1 MTRQLHPHQERTL
14 AMLRHS
20 IAGGNRRL
28 LVCSPTGSGKSVIK
42 AAIIRG
48 GLAKSNRALLTV
60 PSITLVDQ
68 MVRMLATED
77 VHEVGVMQAD
87 HKLTAPLMPVQ
98 VACLATL
105 ARRHMA
111 EPEIVLVDEAHVNN
125 RHLIELMN
133 RWNKALWIGWTATP
147 GTKGLGQIYDDLLI
161 PTTTTEL
168 IDTGY
173 LSPFKVFAP
182 THPDLSGINI
192 VAGDFHEGQL
202 SERMRGAQLVADV
215 VDTWLQLGCGRPT
228 LVFAV
233 DRAHAKVLQERFLV
247 ASVRADYVDAHTSG
261 EERDAIRQ
269 RIERGETEVT
279 VNIGCLTT
287 GCDWPFISCIVL
299 ARPTKSLMLYVQIV
313 GRGLR
318 RAVGKADCLVLDHSD
333 TTLRLG
339 FITDIRWGP
348 LDDGLPNVAN
358 KRRKEAVE
366 PQQCFECHALMPKGE
381 RRCPECGHE
390 IKIVSGVRVADG
402 ELIEL
407 GRTKADMA
415 EKQEWFSQLLGIAKQ
430 HGYQHGWVAHT
441 YRRKFGK
448 WPRGLAEIAKHAEP
462 EVRNYVRHLLIRH
475 AKTRSGRDAA

>member
-1 MTRQLHPHQERTL
+1 MTRQLYPHQERTL
-14 AMLRHS
+14 AMLRNS
-20 IAGGNRRL
+20 IAGGNRRP
-28 LVCSPTGSGKSVIK
+28 LVCSPTGSGKSVVMTVIT
-42 AAIIRG
+42 RG
-48 GLAKSNRALLTV
+48 ELAKSNRVLVTV

-68 MVRMLATED
+68 MVRMLASEG

-105 ARRHMA
+105 ARRHIA

-125 RHLIELMN
+125 SHLTELMD
-133 RWNKALWIGWTATP
+133 RWKNALWIGWTATP

-161 PTTTTEL
+161 PTTTREL
-168 IDTGY
+168 IDTGF

-182 THPDLSGINI
+182 SHPDLSGINI
-192 VAGDFHEGQL
+192 VAGDYHEGQL

-215 VDTWLQLGCGRPT
+215 VETWQQLGCGRPT

-233 DRAHAKVLQERFLV
+233 DCAHAKVLEERFLAAGV
-247 ASVRADYVDAHTSG
+247 SAEYVYANTSG

-269 RIERGETEVT
+269 RMERGETEVT

-299 ARPTKSLMLYVQIV
+299 ARPTKSVMLHVQIV

-348 LDDGLPNVAN
+348 LDDGLPSVAS

-366 PQQCFECHALMPKGE
+366 PQQCFECHSLMPKGE

-390 IKIVSGVRVADG
+390 IKVVSNIRVGDG
-402 ELIEL
+402 ELVEL
-407 GRTKADMA
+407 ARTNATMAD
-415 EKQEWFSQLLGIAKQ
+415 KQDFYSQLLGIAKQ
-430 HGYQHGWVAHT
+430 HGYSSGWVAHT
-441 YRRKFGK
+441 YRKKFRK
-448 WPRGLAEIAKHAEP
+448 WPRGLAEIATHAGP